1 VTNVLLHLP
10 PEVIA
15 EADLPYEGLRD
26 TSGITLA
33 LDGINVA
40 ASVVTLATLRLNAG
54 NLVRAIRSW
63 RLKSPPGRRM
73 TLTVRGDGIE
83 LRLDLPPNVSVGD
96 LLEQLQPLLN
106 DDTSGS

>member
-15 EADLPYEGLRD
+15 EAGLPYEGLRD
-26 TSGITLA
+26 TNGITLA

-40 ASVVTLATLRLNAG
+40 ASVVTLATLRRSAR
-54 NLVRAIRSW
+54 NLARAIRNW
-63 RLKSPPGRRM
+63 RLKSPPGQRM
-73 TLTVRGDGIE
+73 TLTVHGEGIE
-83 LRLDLPPNVSVGD
+83 LRLDLPPNVGVGD

-106 DDTSGS
+106 GGSRGS